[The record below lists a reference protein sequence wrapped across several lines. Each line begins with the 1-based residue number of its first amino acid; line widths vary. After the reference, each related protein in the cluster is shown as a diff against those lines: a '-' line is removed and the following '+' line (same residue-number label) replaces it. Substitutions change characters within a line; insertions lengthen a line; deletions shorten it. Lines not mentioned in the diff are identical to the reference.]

1 MHTAHWET
9 PENDETWLDVDPG
22 NVLLTDG
29 YFCVD
34 RKLYVVRVGSFVHT
48 AGTGTLNGL
57 SCTCEGASGVYTV
70 RAEGLPLSNWTL
82 LLLSNGKP
90 IAKPGKLP
98 NGLFI
103 HGAAEPPQERVEL
116 ILDRPFLLVLT
127 NSDGLPLFVGN
138 VRETS

>member
-9 PENDETWLDVDPG
+9 PESNETWLDVDPG

-34 RKLYVVRVGSFVHT
+34 RKLYVVRGGSFVRT

-57 SCTCEGASGVYTV
+57 SDTCEGASGVCTV
-70 RAEGLPLSNWTL
+70 RTEVLPLSNGTL
-82 LLLSNGKP
+82 LLLSGGKP

-103 HGAAEPPQERVEL
+103 HGAAEPPQERVDL
-116 ILDRPFLLVLT
+116 ILDRPFLFVHT
-127 NSDGLPLFVGN
+127 NSDGLPLFVGIVN
-138 VRETS
+138 EP